1 MPTSRATTGTSTH
14 KPQSCP
20 LRGMLSGGHLLPS
33 AEIDSLKTRRF
44 SFAWLAL
51 CAAQA
56 RSALVTA
63 WMLAWLAALAGSEA
77 RGQAAIPPVGTAATV
92 DTVVVCPAV
101 FRQALEPWVRLRAEQ
116 GHGLVFVAPGGS
128 ADDIQSRIRQ
138 VAKEYRALRYVLLVG
153 DAEPGLAH
161 DAALA
166 ARCVPTFHTP
176 AKVIRALGEDR
187 DIAGDNR
194 YGDLDG
200 DGVPDLA
207 VGRFPVDTPRQ
218 LSVVVQKI
226 IAHEQEAFSGPAR
239 RRIHFVAGLGGF
251 GRLADKVLEMCA
263 QRFISEGV
271 PAEYVTSMTYASW
284 ASPYCPPL
292 EMFSATT
299 VGRLNEGGLFWVYI
313 GHGHPR
319 GLDWIRLPNQRYQS
333 ILTCDDVSRLACQ
346 QGAPVALFLACYT
359 GAFDRDEDCLAEEL
373 LNSQGGPVSVFS
385 GSRTTM
391 PYAMTVLGRELL
403 KECFENR
410 RATIGEIMLHA
421 KRGMVLGRRDG
432 PTATLLDTLATT
444 LGFHDDLDAERRE
457 HLELFNLLGDP
468 LLRVPHPQQMDLIV
482 PERVAPGG
490 MLEITGTC
498 PIDGPCTIELVVPRD
513 RLTFEPPRK
522 EPPTGSPTQRENYQ
536 SIYQKANDRR
546 LVVVQTECR
555 NGRFQAVV
563 PLPDGFS
570 GKCFVVGYLQ
580 GHREAGL
587 GARPLEVV
595 HMPTMGQ
602 TAAD

>member
-1 MPTSRATTGTSTH
+1 
-14 KPQSCP
+14 
-20 LRGMLSGGHLLPS
+20 
-33 AEIDSLKTRRF
+33 
-44 SFAWLAL
+44 
-51 CAAQA
+51 
-56 RSALVTA
+56 
-63 WMLAWLAALAGSEA
+63 MLAWIASPAGAESP
-77 RGQAAIPPVGTAATV
+77 GQSAVTLKQAGVTSVTV

-101 FRQALEPWVRLRAEQ
+101 FRQALEPWVRLRVEQ
-116 GHGLVFVAPGGS
+116 GHGLVFVPPSGS
-128 ADDIQSRIRQ
+128 AEDIQRRIRQ
-138 VAKEYRALRYVLLVG
+138 VAKEYPDLRFVLLVG
-153 DAEPGLAH
+153 DAEPGWEL
-161 DAALA
+161 DANLA

-176 AKVIRALGEDR
+176 AKVIRALGEDQ

-200 DGVPDLA
+200 DGVPELA
-207 VGRFPVDTPRQ
+207 VGRFAVDTPRQ

-239 RRIHFVAGLGGF
+239 RQIHFVAGLGGF

-263 QRFISEGV
+263 QRFISEGI

-292 EMFSATT
+292 ELFAATALN
-299 VGRLNEGGLFWVYI
+299 RLNEGGLFWVYI

-319 GLDWIRLPNQRYQS
+319 GLDWVRLPDQRFQP
-333 ILTCDDVSRLACQ
+333 ILHCDDVSRLACRQ
-346 QGAPVALFLACYT
+346 SAPVALFLACYT
-359 GAFDRDEDCLAEEL
+359 GAFDRIEDCLAEEL
-373 LNSQGGPVSVFS
+373 LVSPGGPVSVFS

-432 PTATLLDTLATT
+432 ATARLLDTLATT

-468 LLRVPHPQQMDLIV
+468 LLRVPHPQPLELTV
-482 PERVAPGG
+482 PEHATPGG
-490 MLEITGTC
+490 ALEITGTC
-498 PIDGPCTIELVVPRD
+498 PIDGPCTIEVVVPHD
-513 RLTFEPPRK
+513 KLTFEPPRK
-522 EPPTGSPTQRENYQ
+522 EPPTGSPAERETYQ
-536 SIYQKANDRR
+536 NIYLKANDRR

-555 NGRFQAVV
+555 NGRFHAVV
-563 PLPDGFS
+563 PLPENFR
-570 GKCFVVGYLQ
+570 GKCYVVGYLQ
-580 GHREAGL
+580 GHRQAGL

-595 HMPTMGQ
+595 QLPPMMQ
-602 TAAD
+602 AAAD

>member
-1 MPTSRATTGTSTH
+1 
-14 KPQSCP
+14 
-20 LRGMLSGGHLLPS
+20 
-33 AEIDSLKTRRF
+33 
-44 SFAWLAL
+44 
-51 CAAQA
+51 
-56 RSALVTA
+56 
-63 WMLAWLAALAGSEA
+63 MLAWIAPLAGGEGAGQSAAALV
-77 RGQAAIPPVGTAATV
+77 QAANPAATV

-116 GHGLVFVAPGGS
+116 GHGLVFVAPGG
-128 ADDIQSRIRQ
+128 AAQDIQSRIRQ
-138 VAKEYRALRYVLLVG
+138 VAKEYPNLRFVLLVG
-153 DAEPGLAH
+153 DAEPGLTF
-161 DAALA
+161 DTGLA

-176 AKVIRALGEDR
+176 AKIIRALGEDQ

-207 VGRFPVDTPRQ
+207 VGRFPVDTPQQ

-239 RRIHFVAGLGGF
+239 RQIHFVAGLGGF

-263 QRFISEGV
+263 QRFISEGI

-292 EMFSATT
+292 ELFAATALN
-299 VGRLNEGGLFWVYI
+299 RLNEGGLFWVYI

-319 GLDWIRLPNQRYQS
+319 GLDWVRLPDQRFQP
-333 ILTCDDVSRLACQ
+333 ILHCNDVSRLACRQ
-346 QGAPVALFLACYT
+346 SAPVALFLACYT
-359 GAFDRDEDCLAEEL
+359 GAFDRIEDCLAEEL
-373 LNSQGGPVSVFS
+373 LVSPGGPVSVFS

-410 RATIGEIMLHA
+410 RPTIGEIMLHA
-421 KRGMVLGRRDG
+421 KRGSVLGRRDG
-432 PTATLLDTLATT
+432 ATATLLDTLAST

-468 LLRVPHPQQMDLIV
+468 LLRVPHPQPVELNV
-482 PERVAPGG
+482 PERVLPGG
-490 MLEITGTC
+490 SLEITGTC
-498 PIDGPCTIELVVPRD
+498 PIDGPCTIEVVVPRD
-513 RLTFEPPRK
+513 KLTFEPPRK
-522 EPPTGSPTQRENYQ
+522 EPPTGSPAQRENYHN
-536 SIYQKANDRR
+536 IYLKANDRR

-563 PLPDGFS
+563 PLPADYR
-570 GKCFVVGYLQ
+570 GKCYVVGYLQ
-580 GHREAGL
+580 GNRQAGL

-595 HMPTMGQ
+595 QQSPMMQMAT
-602 TAAD
+602 D